1 MATKK
6 QIADDLRQ
14 QCGNFI
20 SFGELSRYLG
30 MCPSKAREFLAD
42 VPAYD
47 TGRKR
52 CYFAID
58 VAKKLEALQV
68 SS

>member
-20 SFGELSRYLG
+20 SFGDLSRYLG

-42 VPAYD
+42 VPAYV

-58 VAKKLEALQV
+58 VATKLAGMQI